1 MGGGE
6 AMKGSVPDRQDVL
19 RRLGE
24 LAFGSANDCVRL
36 ALEDGVRVEGLDLS
50 QLAEVR
56 RSEKGVIEIKL
67 IDRLKALEQL
77 AALAVDR
84 QDAEK
89 LLAALRGE

>member
-1 MGGGE
+1 MG
-6 AMKGSVPDRQDVL
+6 KTVPDRQDVL

-36 ALEDGVRVEGLDLS
+36 ALEDGVDVSKLDLS

-56 RSEKGVIEIKL
+56 RSDKGMIEVKL
-67 IDRLKALEQL
+67 IDRLRALEQL
-77 AALAVDR
+77 ALLAVDR
-84 QDAEK
+84 QDAEA